1 VSNSARKIWNLSG
14 ADKWLHC
21 LALLSLTG
29 ASLAL
34 LVLPAHRL
42 ASPDLKP
49 HDRVEHSSLAVLNQ
63 SLHIGQAVER
73 IARRCFWKPVCL
85 PQAIATAWLLE
96 RQGISFEVLLGVKG
110 AVPTLE
116 AHAWVEVGN
125 TIIVGGDKRHEYKLI
140 GPLSREQ
147 PTANTDRHS

>member
-1 VSNSARKIWNLSG
+1 VPNSARKIWNLSA

-21 LALLSLTG
+21 LALLSLTS

-42 ASPDLKP
+42 ASPSLKP
-49 HDRVEHSSLAVLNQ
+49 HGQVEHASLAVLNQ
-63 SLHIGQAVER
+63 SVHIGQTVER

-85 PQAIATAWLLE
+85 PQAIATAWLLK
-96 RQGISFEVLLGVKG
+96 RRGISFEVLLGVKD
-110 AVPTLE
+110 AFPTLE

-125 TIIVGGDKRHEYKLI
+125 TIIVGGDNRHEYRLI
-140 GPLSREQ
+140 GPLSQAES
-147 PTANTDRHS
+147 TANTGRQT